1 MNTKTL
7 LSLNAMIAVV
17 AVASIALITGVSEAP
32 MVIADEEKA
41 KGLYKMADSTQVVAT
56 FEFRDGV
63 ETVNIPDFSQDTDL
77 TDTARPTFSFSKVVG
92 DTPILHKATDVFQKF
107 MGRDASYPH
116 HFNDFESTVD
126 IYADGKHV
134 RSFEYADCKINS
146 YQINTLS
153 DKEEGYTT
161 SKGFAVVEE
170 YTIECT
176 GYTPHAI
183 DYDTMIESHKTKSN
197 TLSSLDLLEQR
208 AIWEQRHGIET
219 VVDETDNS
227 DPSKM
232 NSLERLENQAA
243 FSYHRNN

>member
-1 MNTKTL
+1 
-7 LSLNAMIAVV
+7 MIAVV

-77 TDTARPTFSFSKVVG
+77 TDTSRPTFSFTKIVG
-92 DTPILHKATDVFQKF
+92 DTPLLHEATDVFQKF

-126 IYADGKHV
+126 IYHDGKHV

-146 YQINTLS
+146 YKVETLS
-153 DKEEGYTT
+153 DKEEAYNG
-161 SKGFAVVEE
+161 KGFAVVED
-170 YTIECT
+170 YTVECT

-183 DYDTMIESHKTKSN
+183 DYDAMIESKTTTTN

-208 AIWEQRHGIET
+208 AIWEQRHGIEST
-219 VVDETDNS
+219 VDEITDLS
-227 DPSKM
+227 PEKM